1 VANSSQARKRAR
13 QNDHRRLHN
22 ASMRSM
28 MRTQVK
34 KVILAL
40 NSGDKDAASTAYKVA
55 VPAIDKAANKGL
67 IHKHKADR
75 YKSRLNARVR
85 ALP

>member
-1 VANSSQARKRAR
+1 MANSSQSRKRAR
-13 QNDHRRLHN
+13 QNDKRRLHN

-34 KVILAL
+34 KVINAL
-40 NSGDKDAASTAYKVA
+40 DSGDKEAASDAFKVA
-55 VPAIDKAANKGL
+55 VPVIDKAADKGL

-75 YKSRLNARVR
+75 YKSRLNARLR
-85 ALP
+85 ALA